1 MYLCFL
7 IELPFSPPC
16 YFHRCFVSRLSSHFQ
31 IKRKLPYLA
40 WIRILL
46 ESQVPTVKKKEK
58 RKISGFN
65 GAETLP
71 QNAGKAASAPHRRP
85 GSGGVPPPLSLP
97 SPPASTILLGVT
109 RHQPREGLGTRGGR
123 GDTLWARVGC
133 DQRRVEPWAS
143 PSVLVPTASASRH
156 HGCSSPR
163 HGDKGG
169 ERTLSRCLLYLIRR

>member
-31 IKRKLPYLA
+31 IKRKLPYLP

-71 QNAGKAASAPHRRP
+71 QNAGKAARRGAPHLTAASAPHRRP

-97 SPPASTILLGVT
+97 SPPRQHHSTRSHPAPASGGAGDKGRAGSHPV
-109 RHQPREGLGTRGGR
+109 GTRGLRPTSR
-123 GDTLWARVGC
+123 GAVGFPLCARPHR
-133 DQRRVEPWAS
+133 QRV
-143 PSVLVPTASASRH
+143 
-156 HGCSSPR
+156 
-163 HGDKGG
+163 
-169 ERTLSRCLLYLIRR
+169 